1 MRCRALLPPA
11 SAAAAYGSAAAAAA
25 HPALMKGG
33 TQDVAVA
40 AALAAAAVV
49 PDVVAV
55 GALPAALSAAVL
67 DNKQYTEA
75 YIEIERIY
83 GKTRPMRRAAA
94 AAAGGATIGA
104 VARRE
109 AATVLRA
116 HLCRGPCLSQ
126 LHVFRFVTAL
136 DLLKVVQLPLHG
148 RHLLQQLLLSAA
160 GLRLLV
166 LR

>member
-1 MRCRALLPPA
+1 MRCRALLPPT
-11 SAAAAYGSAAAAAA
+11 SAAAACGSAAAAAA
-25 HPALMKGG
+25 HPVLTKGG
-33 TQDVAVA
+33 IQDAAVA

-67 DNKQYTEA
+67 DNKECTEA
-75 YIEIERIY
+75 YLESKRIY

-94 AAAGGATIGA
+94 AAAGGATIGG
-104 VARRE
+104 VAHR
-109 AATVLRA
+109 AAAAVLRA
-116 HLCRGPCLSQ
+116 HLCRGPCLRQ

-148 RHLLQQLLLSAA
+148 RYLLQ
-160 GLRLLV
+160 
-166 LR
+166 